1 MDRFTVRLSSS
12 HKPSGNTK
20 PLVFKNPILTASG
33 TFGYGVEFAN
43 YGDLTH
49 LGGIVV
55 KGLSLKPRPGNPL
68 PRVAETPC
76 GMLNAVGLQND
87 GVESFLKN
95 KLPRLPWHETPVIAN
110 LYATSPAE
118 FAELAGILAA
128 EEGIAGLE
136 VNISCPNVKN
146 GGVLFGQDPALAAEV
161 TQAVKKHAGNLPVI
175 VKLSPNTITGM
186 GVDVKTR
193 KPLLANVVGGLSG
206 PAVKP
211 VALRCVWQVCNA
223 VKIPVIGIGGITCA
237 QDVLEFILVGAH
249 AVEIGTMNFVRPDAA
264 FRIAEELPHLCQQL
278 GIKNLAEFRG
288 TLQL

>member
-146 GGVLFGQDPALAAEV
+146 GGVQ
-161 TQAVKKHAGNLPVI
+161 
-175 VKLSPNTITGM
+175 
-186 GVDVKTR
+186 
-193 KPLLANVVGGLSG
+193 
-206 PAVKP
+206 
-211 VALRCVWQVCNA
+211 
-223 VKIPVIGIGGITCA
+223 IGR
-237 QDVLEFILVGAH
+237 AH
-249 AVEIGTMNFVRPDAA
+249 V
-264 FRIAEELPHLCQQL
+264 
-278 GIKNLAEFRG
+278 
-288 TLQL
+288 

>member
-118 FAELAGILAA
+118 FAELAGILPTSRHAKKT
-128 EEGIAGLE
+128 EQDCYPLC
-136 VNISCPNVKN
+136 ISHHSNHSH
-146 GGVLFGQDPALAAEV
+146 F
-161 TQAVKKHAGNLPVI
+161 
-175 VKLSPNTITGM
+175 
-186 GVDVKTR
+186 
-193 KPLLANVVGGLSG
+193 
-206 PAVKP
+206 
-211 VALRCVWQVCNA
+211 
-223 VKIPVIGIGGITCA
+223 
-237 QDVLEFILVGAH
+237 
-249 AVEIGTMNFVRPDAA
+249 
-264 FRIAEELPHLCQQL
+264 FRISFYDPNGRLRTKIRNKTVSMLSITQLFSSLPSKEMQNSSQYST
-278 GIKNLAEFRG
+278 GNY
-288 TLQL
+288 